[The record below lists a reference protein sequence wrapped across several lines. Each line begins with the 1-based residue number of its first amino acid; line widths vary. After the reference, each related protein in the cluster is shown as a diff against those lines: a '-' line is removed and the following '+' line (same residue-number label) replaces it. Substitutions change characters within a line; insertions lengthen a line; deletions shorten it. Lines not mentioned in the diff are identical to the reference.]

1 MGKKFDRVVLLDDD
15 VRGKVHK
22 LISRNVLKFYDRFL
36 VDPDSFETSVIAY
49 VGQNLMKSADVYTG
63 KAEKLALTLPMPTSD
78 NFPTDIAVAL
88 LAQIKAQDKT
98 VLLLC
103 DQTWSFIKED
113 GVEDR
118 DDLAEHF
125 LDAFTKAKEKVNY
138 KKIVAIFYSSL
149 SNYRNNL
156 PKGCSD
162 IEIVQNTVADW
173 RWEDILSSL
182 KRIQK
187 VLTEDRDNA

>member
-49 VGQNLMKSADVYTG
+49 VGQDLMKKADVYTG
-63 KAEKLALTLPMPTSD
+63 KGNKLELSLPLPTSE
-78 NFPTDIAVAL
+78 NFPTDIAVNL
-88 LAQIKAQDKT
+88 LDQINAQGKT

-103 DQTWSFIKED
+103 DQTWSFIKGND
-113 GVEDR
+113 VEDR
-118 DDLAEHF
+118 DDLAENF
-125 LDAFTKAKEKVNY
+125 LDAFTQAKETVNY
-138 KKIVAIFYSSL
+138 EKMVAIFYSSL

-162 IEIVQNTVADW
+162 IEIIQNTVADW

-187 VLTEDRDNA
+187 VLTED

>member
-1 MGKKFDRVVLLDDD
+1 MEKKFDRVVLLDDD

-22 LISRNVLKFYDRFL
+22 LISRNVLKFYNRFL

-49 VGQNLMKSADVYTG
+49 VGQNLMESADVYTG
-63 KAEKLALTLPMPTSD
+63 NAERLALTLPVPTSE
-78 NFPTDIAVAL
+78 NFPTDIAIAL
-88 LAQIKAQDKT
+88 LNQINAQDKT

-103 DQTWSFIKED
+103 DQTWSFVKEG

-118 DDLAEHF
+118 DDLAEYF
-125 LDAFTKAKEKVNY
+125 LDAFKKAREHVNY

-149 SNYRNNL
+149 SNHRNNL
-156 PKGCSD
+156 PKEDSN
-162 IEIVQNTVADW
+162 IEIVQNAVADW

-182 KRIQK
+182 KRVQK